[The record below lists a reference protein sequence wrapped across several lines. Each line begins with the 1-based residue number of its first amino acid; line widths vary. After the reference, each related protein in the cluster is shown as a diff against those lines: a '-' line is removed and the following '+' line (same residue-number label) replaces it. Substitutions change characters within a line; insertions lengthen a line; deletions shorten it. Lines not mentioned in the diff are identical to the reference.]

1 MERDVLFIRA
11 FQLSSRVRA
20 IRVSG
25 SLKRLDD
32 SRPVEGRAMKLR
44 CFQARYDKYDRSWD
58 YASRKYTAAKL
69 FRSARC
75 IEPEEEAEESK
86 LPRNPSISNVTW

>member
-1 MERDVLFIRA
+1 MSFLYARSSCRRA
-11 FQLSSRVRA
+11 FERFA
-20 IRVSG
+20 FP
-25 SLKRLDD
+25 LKRLDD

-44 CFQARYDKYDRSWD
+44 CFRRDMITRCDRSRD

-75 IEPEEEAEESK
+75 IEAEEEAEESK